1 MQPLIKNKKQNQED
15 TRNLKEI
22 VKQKLKD
29 KEKKPVELT
38 KAEKVR
44 VALIKANNQRRM
56 QNLQK
61 SALIGCNHKLWLETK
76 EMLKGIDLGK
86 DITLYDMLTK
96 AFQCSDEYL
105 ALAQLKK
112 VITYFK
118 SKYL

>member
-1 MQPLIKNKKQNQED
+1 MQPLIKNKNKNQD
-15 TRNLKEI
+15 TRNLKAI

-29 KEKKPVELT
+29 KEQKPVELT

-44 VALIKANNQRRM
+44 VALIKANNQPQM
-56 QNLQK
+56 QELEK
-61 SALIGCNHKLWLETK
+61 SALMGCNHELWVQTK

-112 VITYFK
+112 VMTYFR